1 MTAPQAPFPAAEQ
14 IIGLI
19 PAGVSLDVLREKR
32 MVPLRQEGAFLV
44 IGAPD
49 VSVLPDAQL
58 LAMGAGS
65 IPQLEYH
72 PEEAI
77 GNLIRTLYD
86 LKSGVGQDTL
96 NAIESVDDLSVLAR
110 QEVMS
115 DSVDAPVIR
124 HVNGILLEAV
134 KERATDIHIEPF
146 EEKVVVRY
154 RVDGVLEDRHA
165 LT

>member
-19 PAGVSLDVLREKR
+19 PAGVSLDVLREKK

-72 PEEAI
+72 SEEAI

-124 HVNGILLEAV
+124 LVN
-134 KERATDIHIEPF
+134 
-146 EEKVVVRY
+146 
-154 RVDGVLEDRHA
+154 
-165 LT
+165 